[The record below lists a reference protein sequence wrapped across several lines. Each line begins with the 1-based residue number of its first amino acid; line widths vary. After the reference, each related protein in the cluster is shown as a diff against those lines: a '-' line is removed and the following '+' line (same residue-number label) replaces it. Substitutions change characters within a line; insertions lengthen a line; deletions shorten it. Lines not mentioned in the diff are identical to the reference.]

1 MASTKKE
8 FFTIRQVI
16 ELTGVSEFTLRGW
29 ENRYKAFKPQR
40 TTTGRRQY
48 TLADVQKA
56 RLLQE
61 LVNQDH
67 RISDIASLTV
77 ANLEKLVA
85 DSPTKSTSSRKDH
98 GVSKH
103 VMALINHSSLFAWD
117 QALDLLQKKRQD
129 LDLTSYVLEFIIP
142 TIRQMNH
149 LVAEGHFSLAQEH
162 ILSALIKEQLILSK
176 QNSKRKKVL
185 KSKFVLTTPDGDMHD
200 MGLVISSALCSSYGV
215 QTLFLGPSTPKKDL
229 CETALRFGA
238 SHLLL
243 ASTVSEK
250 EGAKT
255 SLFSYVNFLDRNLPQ
270 NISLLLAGRN
280 TFGFSV
286 SLQRQCKVLTSMEE
300 LIENLK
306 ALP

>member
-1 MASTKKE
+1 MARVKKE
-8 FFTIRQVI
+8 LFTIRQVI

-29 ENRYKAFKPQR
+29 ENRYNAFKPQR
-40 TTTGRRQY
+40 TKTGRRQY
-48 TLADVQKA
+48 TLSDLQKA
-56 RLLQE
+56 RLLHE
-61 LVNQDH
+61 LVEKNH
-67 RISDIASLTV
+67 RISDIAELGV
-77 ANLEKLVA
+77 KELEKM
-85 DSPTKSTSSRKDH
+85 
-98 GVSKH
+98 VSKGPDDSAPASLPRRPSKY
-103 VMALINHSSLFAWD
+103 VQTLINHSALFAWD
-117 QALDLLQKKRQD
+117 QVQSLLRKRRQD
-129 LDLTSYVLEFIIP
+129 LSLIDYVLEFILP
-142 TIRQMNH
+142 TIQQMNS
-149 LVAEGHFSLAQEH
+149 LVAAGHFSVAQEH

-176 QNSKRKKVL
+176 QNSKRKKASR
-185 KSKFVLTTPDGDMHD
+185 SKFVLTTPEGDMHD
-200 MGLVISSALCSSYGV
+200 MGLVISSALCSYHGV

-238 SHLLL
+238 SHILL
-243 ASTVSEK
+243 ASTVSEQ